1 MQSARSLLLLA
12 LACAAMLLAH
22 SARAECGGNPECMAL
37 STDPALA
44 PAHGTPLAS
53 AGVDFGNQ
61 PAASASAARSFL
73 VGAVENGTST
83 GSATLTD
90 IAIVGA
96 SAAEFRILAS
106 SSCAIGTQLPRT
118 TAATAQIGDSC
129 TLQVTFNPATVGV
142 KNAQLEVSTAAIM
155 RTVPLTGTGTA
166 SLPTATN
173 AALNT
178 AASTPATLDL
188 AAFIGGDAPLT
199 VRIATAPA
207 HGTAILSGTRVTYTP
222 AAGYLGADAFTYDVT
237 NNAGTSAPATVT
249 VSVVPRADPAAD
261 AAVVGLVRAQ
271 AQTVRRFAR
280 AQIGNLHA
288 RMESLHA
295 QPGAATA
302 SARGSDFRLSGTS
315 GLRPVQVA
323 GNAPLS
329 GVLNVAAQGER
340 GDVSGGT
347 GIWIGGNVLFG
358 SRDHTGDTNALRF
371 STDGVTAGIDRR
383 VGARLALGL
392 SVGYARDRT
401 EIGGDGTN
409 SRARGTSL
417 ALYGS
422 YQPGANTFVDG
433 LLGFGA
439 LDIDS
444 ERFVA
449 AANDFAR
456 GARKGSQ
463 WFGSVAAGY
472 EFRDEGI
479 LLSPYGRLDFARARL
494 KAYTE
499 SGAGLN
505 ALSYFEQRVPTL
517 QLALGLRA
525 ESAHEAGF
533 GWVQPRLRLEF
544 RHDFRRDGQ
553 ASLAYADLPAGPLY
567 SIPAAGERRN
577 ALVLG
582 LGSDFILRGGTRLG
596 IDYQVQRQSGI
607 ERGQSVRFWLSQDLD
622 GRRIVPSVLSRRLFT
637 NPVRVEAGISWDANV
652 NRARESGDKL
662 IDRVYGLNVG
672 TGWLLDLGAHSRL
685 VLSGFAGGDKFGR
698 YSRLDRFGA
707 GGQAEFQYR
716 ASGEFDAPT
725 FGLLGRI
732 AIDDYAGQLRS
743 GHRYAIGLTYRQA
756 LTDRIDLFGAL
767 TGNVR
772 NAEHAAFD
780 GRDTSLRFNLDYALG
795 AGSALYLG
803 GEYRKGDAVSSLPA
817 SPGYAII
824 AKTSAPDDAYGFAQ
838 LTAYRFDAKTTLW
851 TFGFNWAL
859 GPRDA
864 LDLSLRRAESKATQS
879 PGPIYSGSNSY
890 TANQVSVAYLM
901 RF

>member
-22 SARAECGGNPECMAL
+22 PARAECGGNPECMAL

-53 AGVDFGNQ
+53 ASVDFGNQ

-83 GSATLTD
+83 GSATLTNV
-90 IAIVGA
+90 AIVGA
-96 SAAEFRILAS
+96 SAAEFRILAG

-118 TAATAQIGDSC
+118 TAAAAQIGDSC

-142 KNAQLEVSTAAIM
+142 KNAQLEVSTAAIT

-173 AALNT
+173 ATLNT
-178 AASTPATLDL
+178 AASMPATLDL
-188 AAFIGGDAPLT
+188 AAFIGGDAPLS

-222 AAGYLGADAFTYDVT
+222 AAGYLGADAFTYDVA

-249 VSVVPRADPAAD
+249 VSVVARADPAAD

-271 AQTVRRFAR
+271 AQTARRFAR
-280 AQIGNLHA
+280 AQIANLHA

-295 QPGAATA
+295 QPVATMA
-302 SARGSDFRLSGTS
+302 SARGAGAALAG

-323 GNAPLS
+323 GTAALQ
-329 GVLNVAAQGER
+329 GAFNVAAQGER
-340 GDVSGGT
+340 GDAGGGT
-347 GIWIGGNVLFG
+347 GVWIGGNVLFG
-358 SRDHTGDTNALRF
+358 SREQTSDANALRF

-383 VGARLALGL
+383 VSARLALGL
-392 SVGYARDRT
+392 GVGYARDRT

-409 SRARGTSL
+409 SRARGASL

-456 GARKGSQ
+456 GARKGEQ

-472 EFRDEGI
+472 ELRGGSV

-505 ALSYFEQRVPTL
+505 ALTYFEQRVPTL

-525 ESAHEAGF
+525 ESAHEASF

-544 RHDFRRDGQ
+544 RHDFKRDGQ
-553 ASLAYADLPAGPLY
+553 ASLAYADLPGGPLY
-567 SIPAAGERRN
+567 SIPAASERRN

-596 IDYQVQRQSGI
+596 VDYQVQRHSGI
-607 ERGQSVRFWLSQDLD
+607 ERGQAVRFWLSQALD
-622 GRRIVPSVLSRRLFT
+622 GKGFVPAALSRGLFS
-637 NPVRVEAGISWDANV
+637 NPVRTETAITWDGNV
-652 NRARESGDKL
+652 NRAREAGDKL
-662 IDRVYGLNVG
+662 ADRVYSLNVG
-672 TGWLLDLGAHSRL
+672 TGWAPGLGERSRL
-685 VLSGFAGGDKFGR
+685 VLSAFANGDKFGR

-707 GGQAEFQYR
+707 GGQAELQYR
-716 ASGEFDAPT
+716 PSGEFDAPT
-725 FGLLGRI
+725 FGVLGRI
-732 AIDDYAGQLRS
+732 TLDAYGGRLRS
-743 GHRYAIGLTYRQA
+743 GHRSAIGVTYRQS

-767 TGNVR
+767 TGNAR
-772 NAEHAAFD
+772 HAEDSTFD

-795 AGSALYLG
+795 AGSALYVG

-817 SPGYAII
+817 SPGYAVI
-824 AKTSAPDDAYGFAQ
+824 AKASVPDDAYGFAQ
-838 LTAYRFDAKTTLW
+838 LTAYRFEAKTTLW
-851 TFGFNWAL
+851 TLGFSWAL

-864 LDLSLRRAESKATQS
+864 LDLSLRRAQSKATQS
-879 PGPIYSGSNSY
+879 PGGIYSGSNSY
-890 TANQVSVAYLM
+890 TADQVSAAYLM